1 MVTAVEGTPQILII
15 DDESAIRNILCGIL
29 TQKWNCKTAAS
40 AEEALSI
47 LDHEKFDLI
56 ISDIRMDG
64 MTGLE
69 LIPHALKSAPDTMI
83 MMISGEQT
91 IDSAIRA
98 LRLGAFD
105 YITKPFDLQQV
116 ETSVRRA
123 LDHHALL
130 VTKRRYE
137 SHLEELVTQRTAE
150 RDHLAYHDALTDLPN
165 RTLFEDRLAQ
175 ALILGQR
182 NAQTLGIAY
191 ISLDQFKKVD
201 DTLGHARGRRLLQ
214 MVAERLDRSVPQ
226 GETAAR
232 FEGDE
237 FALLLTQIG
246 GSGDVVAII
255 HRITEELKLPF
266 KLDDHEL
273 FITISAGISLF
284 PDDGIDADTLLKNA
298 AAALYRARTQGG
310 NNYQFYLADMN
321 AKALHQLTLESS
333 LQRALE
339 REEFEVYYQP
349 QLDIKSRE
357 TVGMEALIRWHHPEL
372 GLISPAEFIP
382 LAEGSGLI
390 VPIGEWVLHV
400 ACVQTKSWQDEGLGP
415 LSVSV
420 NLSARQ
426 FQQQDLSK
434 AVIRILQE
442 TQLNPHDLDL
452 ELTESSIMKNAESAA
467 QTLGELKAL
476 GVRISIDDFGTG
488 YSSLGYL
495 KRLPIDVLKID
506 QSFVRELTTD
516 PDDASLVM
524 AIITLAHNLGL
535 EVIAEGVETEEQM
548 TLLRL
553 LRCDLVQGYLFGKPG
568 PAAAFRSFL
577 KEK

>member
-1 MVTAVEGTPQILII
+1 MRNSSNDRARILIV

-29 TQKWNCKTAAS
+29 SQKWNCKTADS
-40 AEEALSI
+40 AEEALST
-47 LDHEKFDLI
+47 LDREKFDLI

-69 LIPHALKSAPDTMI
+69 LIPHALKSAADTMI

-91 IDSAIRA
+91 IDSAISA

-123 LDHHALL
+123 LDHHSLL

-137 SHLEELVTQRTAE
+137 NHLEELVTQRTAE

-175 ALILGQR
+175 ALILGHR
-182 NAQTLGIAY
+182 SGQTLGIAY
-191 ISLDQFKKVD
+191 LSLDQFKKVD
-201 DTLGHARGRRLLQ
+201 DTLGHVRGRQLLQ
-214 MVAERLDRSVPQ
+214 MVAERLDQSVPK

-246 GSGDVVAII
+246 GSGDIVAII
-255 HRITEELKLPF
+255 HRITEALRLPF
-266 KLDDHEL
+266 TLDEHEL
-273 FITISAGISLF
+273 FITISTGISLF
-284 PDDGIDADTLLKNA
+284 PDDGMDADTLLKNA
-298 AAALYRARTQGG
+298 GAALYRARSQGG
-310 NNYQFYLADMN
+310 NNYQFYRADMN
-321 AKALHQLTLESS
+321 AKAVHHLTLENS

-339 REEFEVYYQP
+339 RKEFEVYYQP

-357 TVGMEALIRWHHPEL
+357 TVGMEALIRWHHPDL
-372 GLISPAEFIP
+372 GLVSPAEFIP
-382 LAEGSGLI
+382 LAEDSGLI
-390 VPIGEWVLHV
+390 VPIGEWVLRT
-400 ACVQTKSWQDEGLGP
+400 ACMQNKSWQDEGLGP

-426 FQQQDLSK
+426 FQQPDLSK
-434 AVIRILQE
+434 AVVLILEE
-442 TQLNPHDLDL
+442 TELNPHDLEL

-467 QTLGELKAL
+467 STLNDLKAL
-476 GVRISIDDFGTG
+476 GVKISIDDFGTG

-506 QSFVRELTTD
+506 RSFVRDLTTD
-516 PDDASLVM
+516 PDDAAVVM
-524 AIITLAHNLGL
+524 AIITLAHNLRL
-535 EVIAEGVETEEQM
+535 KVIAEGVETEEQLR
-548 TLLRL
+548 LLHL
-553 LRCDLVQGYLFGKPG
+553 LRCDLVQGYLFGKPR
-568 PAAAFRSFL
+568 PADAFRAFL
-577 KEK
+577 KER